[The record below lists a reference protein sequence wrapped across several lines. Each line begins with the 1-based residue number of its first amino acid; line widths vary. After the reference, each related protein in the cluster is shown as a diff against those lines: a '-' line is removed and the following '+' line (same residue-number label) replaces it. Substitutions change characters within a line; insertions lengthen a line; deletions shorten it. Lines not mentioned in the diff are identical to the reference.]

1 MAYGILNL
9 PQNLFPTVY
18 LADMGKVVLNSVMV
32 TLLAFSA
39 PPSWARQ
46 RPTSPGDFDQV
57 AARAEQARGANR
69 IEEAMELYRKAL
81 SLRPRWAEGW
91 WYLGALLYERDAF
104 ADAAVALSKATALSP
119 KVGTTWVMLG
129 LCEFKLGRFGDA
141 LTHIR
146 QGRKLGA
153 SADPQFKQ
161 VMLYHEGVLLIG
173 KGEFEQAQET
183 LGLLSRDGVENEDV
197 TNALGLSVL
206 RIRFSD
212 LIAGDSALRQLVR
225 RAGLAEHL
233 AAQKKFDEAL
243 GEYERLVTDFPA
255 KPNVQYAFGRYLLT
269 SRDEERA
276 VVAFQHEI
284 ENNPTHLPAHLL
296 LASTKLN
303 LKDFA
308 GGLPY
313 AEKAVKLDS
322 RSPLGHYLLGSLL
335 LENDQTAQA
344 ITELET
350 AGRLA
355 PNEPKIYFALAR
367 AYARANRQK
376 DAATAR
382 ATFTRLTK
390 QAEVDRSGAGAQQ
403 AQPAPSDSSDQ
414 TRPSRP
420 QGAAKGAKR
429 KP

>member
-9 PQNLFPTVY
+9 PQNFFPTVH
-18 LADMGKVVLNSVMV
+18 LADMGKVALNSVMV
-32 TLLAFSA
+32 ALLALSA

-57 AARAEQARGANR
+57 AARAEQARSANR
-69 IEEAMELYRKAL
+69 VEEAMELYRKGL

-104 ADAAVALSKATALSP
+104 ADAAVALSKATAFSP
-119 KVGTTWVMLG
+119 KFGTAWVMLG
-129 LCEFKLGRFGDA
+129 LCEFKLGRFNEA

-153 SADPQFKQ
+153 SADPQFKK

-173 KGEFEQAQET
+173 KGAFEQAQET
-183 LGLLSRDGVENEDV
+183 LDLLSRDGVENEDV
-197 TNALGLSVL
+197 INALGLSVL

-212 LIAGDSALRQLVR
+212 LIAGDSTMRQLVR

-243 GEYERLVTDFPA
+243 GEYERFVTDFPT

-296 LASTKLN
+296 LASAKLN

-313 AEKAVKLDS
+313 AEKAVKLNPQA
-322 RSPLGHYLLGSLL
+322 PLGHYLLGSLL
-335 LENDQTAQA
+335 LENDQTARA

-355 PNEPKIYFALAR
+355 PSEAKIYFALGR

-376 DAATAR
+376 DAAAAR
-382 ATFTRLTK
+382 ATFARLTK
-390 QAEVDRSGAGAQQ
+390 QAEADNSGAGAQQ
-403 AQPAPSDSSDQ
+403 AQSARDNSSDQ
-414 TRPSRP
+414 AKPSRP
-420 QGAAKGAKR
+420 QEATKGAKR

>member
-1 MAYGILNL
+1 
-9 PQNLFPTVY
+9 
-18 LADMGKVVLNSVMV
+18 
-32 TLLAFSA
+32 
-39 PPSWARQ
+39 
-46 RPTSPGDFDQV
+46 
-57 AARAEQARGANR
+57 
-69 IEEAMELYRKAL
+69 MELYRKAL

-104 ADAAVALSKATALSP
+104 ADAAVALSKATDLSP

-129 LCEFKLGRFGDA
+129 LCEFKLGRFSDA

-153 SADPQFKQ
+153 TADPQFKQ

-197 TNALGLSVL
+197 TDALGLSAL

-212 LIAGDSALRQLVR
+212 LIAGDSTLRQLVR

-243 GEYERLVTDFPA
+243 GEYERLVTDFPT

-269 SRDEERA
+269 SHDEERA
-276 VVAFQHEI
+276 VVAFQREI
-284 ENNPTHLPAHLL
+284 ENNPTHLQAHLL
-296 LASTKLN
+296 LANTKLN

-308 GGLPY
+308 GGLSY
-313 AEKAVKLDS
+313 AENAVKLN
-322 RSPLGHYLLGSLL
+322 PQAALGHHILGSLL
-335 LENDQTAQA
+335 LETDQTARA

-350 AGRLA
+350 AVRLM
-355 PNEPKIYFALAR
+355 PNEAKIYFALAR
-367 AYARANRQK
+367 AYTRASRQK
-376 DAATAR
+376 DAAAAR
-382 ATFTRLTK
+382 ATFVRLTK
-390 QAEVDRSGAGAQQ
+390 QVEAAESDAGAQQ
-403 AQPAPSDSSDQ
+403 SQSAPSDSSEQ

-420 QGAAKGAKR
+420 QKATKGAKR
-429 KP
+429 RLNRNN

>member
-1 MAYGILNL
+1 LLKFRFDSAS
-9 PQNLFPTVY
+9 
-18 LADMGKVVLNSVMV
+18 DMRKAALNSVMV
-32 TLLAFSA
+32 ALLALSA
-39 PPSWARQ
+39 PPSWAQQ
-46 RPTSPGDFDQV
+46 RPTSPGNFDQV
-57 AARAEQARGANR
+57 AAQAEQARGANR
-69 IEEAMELYRKAL
+69 VEEAMELYRKAL
-81 SLRPRWAEGW
+81 SLRPQWAEGW

-129 LCEFKLGRFGDA
+129 LCEFKLGRFSDA

-197 TNALGLSVL
+197 TDALGLSAL

-212 LIAGDSALRQLVR
+212 LLAGDLTMRQLVR
-225 RAGLAEHL
+225 RAGLAEYL

-243 GEYERLVTDFPA
+243 GEYERLVTDFPT

-276 VVAFQHEI
+276 VVAFQREI

-296 LASTKLN
+296 LANTKLN
-303 LKDFA
+303 LRDFA

-313 AEKAVKLDS
+313 AENAVKLN
-322 RSPLGHYLLGSLL
+322 PQAALGHYILGSLL
-335 LENDQTAQA
+335 LETDQTARA
-344 ITELET
+344 IIELET
-350 AGRLA
+350 AGRLM
-355 PNEPKIYFALAR
+355 PSEPKIYFALGR

-376 DAATAR
+376 DAAAAR
-382 ATFTRLTK
+382 ATFARLTK
-390 QAEVDRSGAGAQQ
+390 QAEADNSGAGAQQ
-403 AQPAPSDSSDQ
+403 AQSARDNSSDQ
-414 TRPSRP
+414 AKPSRP

>member
-1 MAYGILNL
+1 
-9 PQNLFPTVY
+9 
-18 LADMGKVVLNSVMV
+18 
-32 TLLAFSA
+32 
-39 PPSWARQ
+39 
-46 RPTSPGDFDQV
+46 
-57 AARAEQARGANR
+57 
-69 IEEAMELYRKAL
+69 MELYRKAL
-81 SLRPRWAEGW
+81 SLRPQWAEGW

-119 KVGTTWVMLG
+119 KLGTTWVMLG
-129 LCEFKLGRFGDA
+129 LCEFKLGRFSDA

-153 SADPQFKQ
+153 SADPQFKL

-197 TNALGLSVL
+197 TDALGLSAL

-212 LIAGDSALRQLVR
+212 LLAGDSTMRQLVR

-243 GEYERLVTDFPA
+243 GEYERLVTDFPT

-269 SRDEERA
+269 SRDEEKA
-276 VVAFQHEI
+276 VVAFQREI
-284 ENNPTHLPAHLL
+284 QNNPTHLQAHLL
-296 LASTKLN
+296 LANTKLN

-313 AEKAVKLDS
+313 AEKAVKLNPQA
-322 RSPLGHYLLGSLL
+322 PLGHYLLGSLL

-350 AGRLA
+350 AGRLL
-355 PNEPKIYFALAR
+355 PSEPKIYFALGR

-376 DAATAR
+376 DAAAAR
-382 ATFTRLTK
+382 ATFARLTK
-390 QAEVDRSGAGAQQ
+390 QAEADKSGDSDQQ
-403 AQPAPSDSSDQ
+403 VQSAPDNSSDQ
-414 TRPSRP
+414 AKPSRS

>member
-1 MAYGILNL
+1 MPKAV
-9 PQNLFPTVY
+9 F
-18 LADMGKVVLNSVMV
+18 NSVMV
-32 TLLAFSA
+32 ALLALSA
-39 PPSWARQ
+39 PQSWAQQ
-46 RPTSPGDFDQV
+46 RPTSPGNFDQV

-129 LCEFKLGRFGDA
+129 LCEFKLGRFNDA

-173 KGEFEQAQET
+173 KGDFETAQDT
-183 LGLLSRDGVENEDV
+183 LGQLSRDGVENEDV
-197 TNALGLSVL
+197 TDALGLSIL

-212 LIAGDSALRQLVR
+212 LIAGDSTMRQLVR

-243 GEYERLVTDFPA
+243 GEYERLVADFPT

-276 VVAFQHEI
+276 VAAFQREI

-296 LASTKLN
+296 LANTKLN

-313 AEKAVKLDS
+313 AENAVKLN
-322 RSPLGHYLLGSLL
+322 PQAALGHYILGSLL
-335 LENDQTAQA
+335 LETDQKARA

-350 AGRLA
+350 AGRLT

-367 AYARANRQK
+367 AYSRAGRQK
-376 DAATAR
+376 DAAAAR
-382 ATFTRLTK
+382 ATFTRLS
-390 QAEVDRSGAGAQQ
+390 QQGEAAESGAGAQQ
-403 AQPAPSDSSDQ
+403 SQSARDNSSDQ
-414 TRPSRP
+414 VKPSRS

-429 KP
+429 KLNRNN

>member
-1 MAYGILNL
+1 MRKA
-9 PQNLFPTVY
+9 
-18 LADMGKVVLNSVMV
+18 ALNSVMV
-32 TLLAFSA
+32 ALLALSA
-39 PPSWARQ
+39 PPSWAQQ
-46 RPTSPGDFDQV
+46 RPTSPGNFDQV
-57 AARAEQARGANR
+57 AAQAEQARGANR

-81 SLRPRWAEGW
+81 SLRPQWAEGW

-104 ADAAVALSKATALSP
+104 VDAAVALSKATALSP

-129 LCEFKLGRFGDA
+129 LCEFKLGRFNDA

-173 KGEFEQAQET
+173 KGDFEQAQET
-183 LGLLSRDGVENEDV
+183 LGQLSRDGVENEDV
-197 TNALGLSVL
+197 TDALGLSAL

-212 LIAGDSALRQLVR
+212 LLAGDSTMRQLVR

-243 GEYERLVTDFPA
+243 GEYERIVTDFPT
-255 KPNVQYAFGRYLLT
+255 KPNVQYAFGRFLLT

-276 VVAFQHEI
+276 VVSFQREI

-296 LASTKLN
+296 LANTKLN

-313 AEKAVKLDS
+313 AENAVKLN
-322 RSPLGHYLLGSLL
+322 PQAALGHYILGTLL
-335 LENDQTAQA
+335 LETDQTARA

-350 AGRLA
+350 AGRLM
-355 PNEPKIYFALAR
+355 PSEPKIYFALGR
-367 AYARANRQK
+367 AYSRANRQK
-376 DAATAR
+376 DAAAAR
-382 ATFTRLTK
+382 ATFARLTK
-390 QAEVDRSGAGAQQ
+390 QAEADNIGAGAQQ
-403 AQPAPSDSSDQ
+403 AQSARDNSSDQ
-414 TRPSRP
+414 AKPSRP
-420 QGAAKGAKR
+420 QGATKGAKR

>member
-1 MAYGILNL
+1 MR
-9 PQNLFPTVY
+9 TV
-18 LADMGKVVLNSVMV
+18 ALNSVMAA
-32 TLLAFSA
+32 LLAFSA
-39 PPSWARQ
+39 PPSWAQQ
-46 RPTSPGDFDQV
+46 RPTPPGDFDQV
-57 AARAEQARGANR
+57 AARAEQARSANR
-69 IEEAMELYRKAL
+69 IEEAIELYRKAL
-81 SLRPRWAEGW
+81 SLQPRWAEGW

-104 ADAAVALSKATALSP
+104 ADAAVALSKTTALSP
-119 KVGTTWVMLG
+119 KVGTAWVMLG
-129 LCEFKLGRFGDA
+129 LCEFKLGRFNDA
-141 LTHIR
+141 LAHIQ

-183 LGLLSRDGVENEDV
+183 LGQLSREGIENEDV

-212 LIAGDSALRQLVR
+212 LRAGDSTLRQLVR

-233 AAQKKFDEAL
+233 AAQKRFDEAL

-255 KPNVQYAFGRYLLT
+255 KPNVQYAFGRYLLM

-276 VVAFQHEI
+276 VVAFQREI
-284 ENNPTHLPAHLL
+284 EKNPTHLPAHLF
-296 LASTKLN
+296 LANTKLN

-313 AEKAVKLDS
+313 AEKAVKLNS
-322 RSPLGHYLLGSLL
+322 QAPLGHYLLGSLL
-335 LENDQTAQA
+335 LENDQTARA
-344 ITELET
+344 IAELET
-350 AGRLA
+350 AGRLL

-367 AYARANRQK
+367 AYSRANRQK
-376 DAATAR
+376 DAAAAR
-382 ATFTRLTK
+382 ATFTRLAK
-390 QAEVDRSGAGAQQ
+390 QAEEAKSDAGAQQ
-403 AQPAPSDSSDQ
+403 VQSAPANSSDQ
-414 TRPSRP
+414 AKPSRP
-420 QGAAKGAKR
+420 GKTAKDAKR